1 MRRRN
6 SREIRQYGC
15 SSWSPSPYSSP
26 ASLFGAACSI
36 RGRCH
41 DQPQSHRG
49 HRRWRRRDLDQLTN
63 AATWLQSPLPNSI
76 CFHMLQRTFPAGSIA
91 PCLRVIWAAGQR
103 ATAPGSNKE
112 RRETRVVI
120 ETYDDP
126 NRAAKEAAEALVRHI
141 LNWGSE
147 EKAPPKQGLGAQGV
161 RGRGFR
167 SRTIRDTPA
176 SSRKKSPAEAGH
188 KRGNGKRIQT
198 AQSFERQGRRPSAL
212 GHDGRWRWIFANRSL
227 ADRPLANRRRRR
239 RRRLPARQVGSG
251 GSAQHRQGCS
261 QCS

>member
-1 MRRRN
+1 MTDSRGKAAPGAGDTHRGLALSFGGSLGGTPLTSYSKAKGRRTGRYRAPFSFLKVPHHPEEDQQWGQRN
-6 SREIRQYGC
+6 CGLARAGNS
-15 SSWSPSPYSSP
+15 
-26 ASLFGAACSI
+26 
-36 RGRCH
+36 
-41 DQPQSHRG
+41 RG
-49 HRRWRRRDLDQLTN
+49 HRDIRR
-63 AATWLQSPLPNSI
+63 PEP
-76 CFHMLQRTFPAGSIA
+76 
-91 PCLRVIWAAGQR
+91 
-103 ATAPGSNKE
+103 
-112 RRETRVVI
+112 
-120 ETYDDP
+120 
-126 NRAAKEAAEALVRHI
+126 AAKEAAEALVRHI

-147 EKAPPKQGLGAQGV
+147 EKAPPKQGLGAEGV

-167 SRTIRDTPA
+167 SRTIRDTRA

-188 KRGNGKRIQT
+188 KHGNGKHTQT

-261 QCS
+261 QRS

>member
-1 MRRRN
+1 
-6 SREIRQYGC
+6 
-15 SSWSPSPYSSP
+15 W
-26 ASLFGAACSI
+26 L
-36 RGRCH
+36 GR
-41 DQPQSHRG
+41 
-49 HRRWRRRDLDQLTN
+49 
-63 AATWLQSPLPNSI
+63 
-76 CFHMLQRTFPAGSIA
+76 
-91 PCLRVIWAAGQR
+91 
-103 ATAPGSNKE
+103 K
-112 RRETRVVI
+112 TRVVI

-126 NRAAKEAAEALVRHI
+126 NRAAKEAAEALV
-141 LNWGSE
+141 GGPE
-147 EKAPPKQGLGAQGV
+147 EKAPPKRGLAQGV

-167 SRTIRDTPA
+167 SRTIRDTRA

-261 QCS
+261 QRS

>member
-1 MRRRN
+1 MTAEGRRP
-6 SREIRQYGC
+6 REKGN
-15 SSWSPSPYSSP
+15 
-26 ASLFGAACSI
+26 
-36 RGRCH
+36 
-41 DQPQSHRG
+41 SHRG
-49 HRRWRRRDLDQLTN
+49 LALPFGGSLGGN
-63 AATWLQSPLPNSI
+63 AAHIMQQSKGAQNRPVPRRFLLPKCPHAPKEKISNGDNEIAAWL
-76 CFHMLQRTFPAGSIA
+76 G
-91 PCLRVIWAAGQR
+91 
-103 ATAPGSNKE
+103 
-112 RRETRVVI
+112 RETRVVI

-147 EKAPPKQGLGAQGV
+147 EKAPPKQGLAGWV

-167 SRTIRDTPA
+167 SRTIRDTRA

-251 GSAQHRQGCS
+251 GNAQHRQGCS
-261 QCS
+261 QRS

>member
-1 MRRRN
+1 MTAEGRRP
-6 SREIRQYGC
+6 REKGN
-15 SSWSPSPYSSP
+15 
-26 ASLFGAACSI
+26 
-36 RGRCH
+36 
-41 DQPQSHRG
+41 SHRG
-49 HRRWRRRDLDQLTN
+49 LALPFGGDLGGN
-63 AATWLQSPLPNSI
+63 AAHIIKQSKGAQNRPVPRPLSPSKCPHARKEKISNGDNKIAAWL
-76 CFHMLQRTFPAGSIA
+76 G
-91 PCLRVIWAAGQR
+91 
-103 ATAPGSNKE
+103 
-112 RRETRVVI
+112 RETRVVI

-167 SRTIRDTPA
+167 SRTIRDTRA

-198 AQSFERQGRRPSAL
+198 AQSFDLQGRRPSAL

-239 RRRLPARQVGSG
+239 RRRLPARQVDSG

-261 QCS
+261 QRS

>member
-1 MRRRN
+1 MTGRQREGGPG
-6 SREIRQYGC
+6 SRGY
-15 SSWSPSPYSSP
+15 SPGPSAPV
-26 ASLFGAACSI
+26 
-36 RGRCH
+36 RGVL
-41 DQPQSHRG
+41 G
-49 HRRWRRRDLDQLTN
+49 GN
-63 AATWLQSPLPNSI
+63 AAHIIKQRGAEPRECRAPFSFLKVPTARKEKIGNSDYKIAAWLG
-76 CFHMLQRTFPAGSIA
+76 R
-91 PCLRVIWAAGQR
+91 
-103 ATAPGSNKE
+103 K
-112 RRETRVVI
+112 TRVVI

-141 LNWGSE
+141 LNWGPE
-147 EKAPPKQGLGAQGV
+147 EKAPPKQGLAGWV

-167 SRTIRDTPA
+167 SRTIRDTRA

-212 GHDGRWRWIFANRSL
+212 GHDGRGRWIFANRSL

-261 QCS
+261 QRS